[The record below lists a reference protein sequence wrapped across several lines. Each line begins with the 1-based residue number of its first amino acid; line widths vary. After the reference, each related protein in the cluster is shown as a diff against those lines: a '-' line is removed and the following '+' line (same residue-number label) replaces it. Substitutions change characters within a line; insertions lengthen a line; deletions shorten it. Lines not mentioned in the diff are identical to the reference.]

1 MKSNR
6 IHCSLLMFI
15 LVAMIV
21 MVMDARASAQN
32 AYETDD
38 GKKFEVRLVPSAKEI
53 FLNERIGL
61 TVEIRNLSD
70 TPLLYKQPE
79 VWLGAIHTPEFTMN
93 ITQPD
98 GIKLPGAIWL
108 RQSNWRNPPLKP
120 RIFTIPPGGINA
132 ETVRMPNSG
141 YFLVMGIHRFSIEYQ
156 LFIGTS
162 DPLAKKPIA
171 TTDEISV
178 NAIPP
183 NPRKLGDL
191 ISRLGDAM
199 LNADAKTAEAAADRL
214 SGIHDPRGVVWFSRL
229 LAQVEKKEKPDPY
242 SLHDSRSILNRS
254 MTYLLSAGT
263 GEAEAVL
270 KELRQSRSLTIRRAS
285 AFFYAE
291 RKHPDVIPI
300 LLQMARDPDP
310 GVRFFAVNRLAGEMD
325 TRVFLV
331 LSSLREDTDK
341 NVRETVN
348 RFFAYRTPPD
358 QITESISFG
367 KEPTV
372 GLRLKSAE
380 AAFPINHPA
389 TLLLEIH
396 TDSGV
401 FPEFFGPQR
410 GTNSAQVKIIDRN
423 ENLVLNES
431 ELFLVAS
438 GQSGSDSQSFL
449 ATMVIPKL
457 PAGAAPGTYRA
468 IVETHLNFANAETRQ
483 SSGGAWVRVSVPIE
497 YGAENWE
504 IAGTVTKL
512 GAAAIADETEAA
524 TGALRK
530 LAAARERS
538 AIPFLIHIAVLYAD
552 EFRSLDPFQTDGRQS
567 KLARFEIVVRALT
580 ELNDERC
587 RAVIPDLLNSP
598 NFQIKFLTAEI
609 LRKSPSPTIRS
620 LLSVLAPDS
629 NPYLRE
635 LAARGLADSPEPEAE
650 KALWRLFADKEESV
664 KRTAMYGLEALRR
677 KKLGY

>member
-6 IHCSLLMFI
+6 IHCSLLTFI

-32 AYETDD
+32 VYETDD

-141 YFLVMGIHRFSIEYQ
+141 YFLVRGIHRFSIEYQ

-310 GVRFFAVNRLAGEMD
+310 EVRFLAVNRLAREMNPKILA
-325 TRVFLV
+325 T
-331 LSSLREDTDK
+331 LSSMREDTDK
-341 NVRETVN
+341 TVREAVH
-348 RFFAYRTPPD
+348 RFFENWMPPD
-358 QITESISFG
+358 QSTHSPLQAGS
-367 KEPTV
+367 PV
-372 GLRLKSAE
+372 SLRLKAGEVS
-380 AAFPINHPA
+380 FPVNHPA